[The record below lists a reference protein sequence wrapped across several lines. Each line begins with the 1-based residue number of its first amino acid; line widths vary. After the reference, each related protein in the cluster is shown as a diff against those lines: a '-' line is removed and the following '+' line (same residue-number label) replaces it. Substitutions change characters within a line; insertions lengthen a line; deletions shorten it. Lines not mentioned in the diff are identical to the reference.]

1 MNFTSW
7 NLPGASAFTELRH
20 FYDDTNP
27 FEPIPGVYYLTTK
40 LQRIYPLEEEKKK
53 EEEEEGKDLCVRETY
68 ASACMQTSFPL
79 KALPG
84 FARTLKAD
92 PYTLRAEYPFI
103 VVCNWTG
110 RLIGNFHK

>member
-27 FEPIPGVYYLTTK
+27 FEPKPIPGVYYLTTK
-40 LQRIYPLEEEKKK
+40 LQRIYPLEEE
-53 EEEEEGKDLCVRETY
+53 EEEEEKEEEGKDLCVRETY
-68 ASACMQTSFPL
+68 ASACMQTSFPSL

-84 FARTLKAD
+84 FARALKAD
-92 PYTLRAEYPFI
+92 PYTLRVSFYR
-103 VVCNWTG
+103 G
-110 RLIGNFHK
+110 L

>member
-27 FEPIPGVYYLTTK
+27 FEPIPDVYYLTTK
-40 LQRIYPLEEEKKK
+40 LQRIYPLEKK
-53 EEEEEGKDLCVRETY
+53 EEEREEGKDLCVGETY

-79 KALPG
+79 KAL
-84 FARTLKAD
+84 RD
-92 PYTLRAEYPFI
+92 RLRPIRIRFEYPFI
-103 VVCNWTG
+103 VPRNWTS
-110 RLIGNFHK
+110 LIGNFHK